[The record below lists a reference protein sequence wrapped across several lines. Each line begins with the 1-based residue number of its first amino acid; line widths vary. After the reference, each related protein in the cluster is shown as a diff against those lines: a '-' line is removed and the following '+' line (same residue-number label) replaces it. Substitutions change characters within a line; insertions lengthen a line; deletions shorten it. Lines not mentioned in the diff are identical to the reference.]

1 VISQPLDGKHKFVIW
16 LLLEFALVLTE
27 FRKNYGCDELDIRL
41 EQLLELGNRCRPPI
55 TKFVQD
61 GIFEL
66 RAKSKRGHLRVLYF
80 YGPDHLQ
87 ITAVHAVLKKRPKLD
102 PDDIKTARRRK
113 KLIES
118 QQVIPN
124 VHHYDS

>member
-1 VISQPLDGKHKFVIW
+1 MIW

-27 FRKNYGCDELDIRL
+27 FRKNCGCDELDIRL
-41 EQLLELGNRCRPPI
+41 AQLLEMGNRCRPPI
-55 TKFVQD
+55 TKFLQD

-87 ITAVHAVLKKRPKLD
+87 VTVVHAVLKKRSNID
-102 PDDIKTARRRK
+102 PADIKIAKRRRD
-113 KLIES
+113 LIVN

-124 VHHYDS
+124 VHHYNS